1 MTDIIIPLIQTTLR
15 GISYKQAFIST
26 KQPNNHDDKGVSSQ
40 EFEAKEVVKNITSI
54 TKHPSHKLKAK
65 QPNNHDNEGVST
77 IATTGQ
83 KHKTKESIKDFPL
96 ATRHSAQKCKAKED
110 VETTPL
116 ISAIQPPDDEKG
128 VEDVE
133 VVRIPLANVLVA
145 NVKQYNII

>member
-1 MTDIIIPLIQTTLR
+1 MKIK
-15 GISYKQAFIST
+15 Y

-65 QPNNHDNEGVST
+65 QPNNHDNEGVSSKQSNNNNVEA

-116 ISAIQPPDDEKG
+116 ISGTLYLFNFNCIF
-128 VEDVE
+128 
-133 VVRIPLANVLVA
+133 NVF
-145 NVKQYNII
+145 I